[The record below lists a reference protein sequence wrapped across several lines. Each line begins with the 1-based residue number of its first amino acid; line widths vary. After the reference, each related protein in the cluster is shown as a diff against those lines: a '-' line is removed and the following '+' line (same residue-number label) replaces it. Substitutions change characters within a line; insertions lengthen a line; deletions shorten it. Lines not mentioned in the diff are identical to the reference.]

1 METSLNDPDQ
11 YEKAY
16 STSSGLQVTAPLLQC
31 VERLKEKLASISK
44 LHKERFEEVKSRF
57 LMFVRADHQNSSS
70 LSNPTP
76 LILNPLSLKLRYHRL
91 ILIHHYPLHSIS
103 HHHILQA

>member
-16 STSSGLQVTAPLLQC
+16 STLSGLQVTAPLLQC

-44 LHKERFEEVKSRF
+44 LHKERFEEVKSKSHYLSTLTIRTRRRRPV
-57 LMFVRADHQNSSS
+57 LLISS
-70 LSNPTP
+70 
-76 LILNPLSLKLRYHRL
+76 
-91 ILIHHYPLHSIS
+91 
-103 HHHILQA
+103 